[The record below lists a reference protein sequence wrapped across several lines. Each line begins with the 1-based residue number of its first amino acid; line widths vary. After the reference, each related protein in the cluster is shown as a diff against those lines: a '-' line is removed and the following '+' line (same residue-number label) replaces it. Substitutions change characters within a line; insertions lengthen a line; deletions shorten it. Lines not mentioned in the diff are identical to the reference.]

1 MSTLPLN
8 TDLKARLRRSLAAF
22 LEDDAPQA
30 RELRHVAT
38 ELAII
43 PITDDRDREFGIR
56 LSDGKVVSFSRH
68 EPFDLKVVALP
79 NAELAVLAHAWT
91 RFPELAPLVP
101 VRPADAI
108 SCPACDGSGSIKHG
122 ERPSGFSCYCGGI
135 GWLFRDGWL
144 TPS

>member
-1 MSTLPLN
+1 MLN
-8 TDLKARLRRSLAAF
+8 TDLKERLRRSLAAF

-56 LSDGKVVSFSRH
+56 LSDGKVVSFSRQK
-68 EPFDLKVVALP
+68 PYDLEVVALP

-108 SCPACDGSGSIKHG
+108 SCLACDGSGAIKHG
-122 ERPSGFSCYCGGI
+122 ERPSGFSCYCGGL

-144 TPS
+144 TKS